1 AISRTGNYVR
11 SARTKKHQR
20 GIPEEGGNMTNEE
33 KESLLWHGT
42 NIPSSGLEGL
52 IEYVQALLEKE
63 YDKGHNDGD
72 TFHGM
77 NL

>member
-1 AISRTGNYVR
+1 
-11 SARTKKHQR
+11 
-20 GIPEEGGNMTNEE
+20 MTNEE

-63 YDKGHNDGD
+63 YDKGHNDGY
-72 TFHGM
+72 TLHGM